1 MYPQP
6 APEISI
12 VLLASDRYS
21 RLKITMARLR
31 DQTIHSAIEVVI
43 VALSPE
49 RIEVDPADR
58 AAFHSLRVVKHRGG
72 RQRKIV
78 RIGSASPETDRP
90 NSV

>member
-1 MYPQP
+1 
-6 APEISI
+6 
-12 VLLASDRYS
+12 
-21 RLKITMARLR
+21 
-31 DQTIHSAIEVVI
+31 VVI